1 MLNVML
7 IENKTVDS
15 EEILLVVKNKDSSAE
30 KWKKRQK
37 YLKIYLII

>member
-30 KWKKRQK
+30 KWKKGQK